1 MTIDV
6 DIRAQR
12 LSEIVP
18 PLEDQGP
25 FLWDLVAGY
34 EKGQVFLSALDVGL
48 FNMAKEPKT
57 SEQLSRD
64 LQANH
69 TVIGKLLDVLV
80 SMGVMIKE
88 DGCYATA
95 PKMVPF
101 LVEGEPYFARY
112 LNFAKESRNQ
122 WADLERVLR
131 DGPSSLKQNHEHE
144 YDRETIDWIARGTM
158 LGRLQTTIQLIR
170 EFPEFQA
177 ARRMIDLGG
186 GHGLFGIG
194 FAQENPHLEVVIY
207 DRPGVA
213 EIAQEYIE
221 RYGLAD
227 RVKAICGDYTK
238 DQIGSDYD
246 IAFEACSF
254 GGDSTQARSFYRR
267 VAESLK
273 AGGLFIAETF
283 TLDDNRKAPLRSLI
297 WDLKELISGDR
308 HMHLR
313 TNSEIFSMFE
323 EAGLRGERVIDLS
336 DKMDMPMRLVVAR
349 KA

>member
-6 DIRAQR
+6 DSGAQR
-12 LSEIVP
+12 LAEIKP
-18 PLEDQGP
+18 PLEDQAP

-34 EKGQVFLSALDVGL
+34 EKGQIFLSALEMGI
-48 FNMAKEPKT
+48 FNIAKEPKT
-57 SEQLSRD
+57 VDQLAAELEADPSV
-64 LQANH
+64 
-69 TVIGKLLDVLV
+69 TGKLLDVLV
-80 SMGVMIKE
+80 SMGVLCNE
-88 DGCYATA
+88 GDSYVTA
-95 PKMVPF
+95 PKMAPF

-122 WADLERVLR
+122 WADLNKVLKN
-131 DGPSSLKQNHEHE
+131 GPASSEHKHEHK

-158 LGRLQTTIQLIR
+158 LGRLQATIQIIR
-170 EFPEFQA
+170 EYPEFQA
-177 ARRMIDLGG
+177 ARKMVDLGG

-194 FAQENPHLEVVIY
+194 FAQENPDLEVVIY
-207 DRPGVA
+207 DQPGVA

-221 RYGLAD
+221 RYGLAE
-227 RVKAICGDYTK
+227 RVKAVKGDYTK

-254 GGDSTQARSFYRR
+254 GGNADQARSFYSR
-267 VAESLK
+267 VAESLN

-297 WDLKELISGDR
+297 WDLKEQISGDG

-323 EAGLRGERVIDLS
+323 KVGLRGESVIDLS
-336 DKMDMPMRLVVAR
+336 EKMAMPMRLVVAR
-349 KA
+349 KV